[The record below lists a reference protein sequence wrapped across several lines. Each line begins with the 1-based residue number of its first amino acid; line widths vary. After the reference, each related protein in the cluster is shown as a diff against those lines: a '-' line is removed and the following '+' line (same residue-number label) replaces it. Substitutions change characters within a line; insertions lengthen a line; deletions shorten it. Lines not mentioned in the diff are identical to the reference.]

1 MMGAPRKRVPHRV
14 GLMIVAVVAGHIWCV
29 SSITSNPAHYP
40 NPSGFVQ
47 TLYYCASCYYRYC
60 CRVFSFHYFR
70 CHGENPS
77 SVAGNKSRPYR
88 SDPDA
93 MNEMRVRAIQQTSRE
108 ICSFLPPF
116 VTMTIT
122 TPVSSKI
129 SVARREIKM
138 PNVFR
143 WSIATCVSRLRSD
156 AREFVF
162 VFEFRPS

>member
-1 MMGAPRKRVPHRV
+1 MMAAPRKRVPHRV

-60 CRVFSFHYFR
+60 CRVSSFHLFR

-77 SVAGNKSRPYR
+77 SAAGNKSRPYR

-93 MNEMRVRAIQQTSRE
+93 MNEMRVRAVPQTSRE
-108 ICSFLPPF
+108 ICPFLPSVCNDDDIDTCGSNLP
-116 VTMTIT
+116 
-122 TPVSSKI
+122 
-129 SVARREIKM
+129 VARREIKM
-138 PNVFR
+138 RNVFR
-143 WSIATCVSRLRSD
+143 WFIATCVSRLRSD
-156 AREFVF
+156 ARYRF
-162 VFEFRPS
+162 